1 MLLPNVSGW
10 QGQGSAAAGSSSHV
24 KANVM
29 QAIFPTTVVELGPGW
44 IVGRE
49 RLVTKASRGFTFP
62 PSPRNSNGAGHAA
75 AGPSVAM
82 PPAAGLLAMQLRVRY
97 FDRRGWLT
105 SVEHVRGPRVQ
116 VHVDGGGARAFAVVD
131 TAPAPARPRKTDE
144 DRA

>member
-10 QGQGSAAAGSSSHV
+10 QGQGSAAGGEAMPHV

-62 PSPRNSNGAGHAA
+62 PSPRVRAGHAA
-75 AGPSVAM
+75 GGPSVAM
-82 PPAAGLLAMQLRVRY
+82 PPAAGLAMQLRVRY

-144 DRA
+144 DLA